1 MLINYLYKLYRIP
14 IIVVAI
20 VLVVSISIF
29 IFIKCFVKKNS
40 KINVSTNNVN
50 TSPNSSI
57 QPNVVDRWKTSEI
70 NTPTNVYTTNTYNAS
85 SDYPPPYTPSTTNNP
100 PPPKLPS
107 LNTNKQMLPPLS
119 LASTSANNYPVGSLN
134 VPTSLTT
141 QDPVIHMDNY
151 GDTPM
156 PVIAG
161 NAIPLDK

>member
-1 MLINYLYKLYRIP
+1 MNCPCCCKNY
-14 IIVVAI
+14 
-20 VLVVSISIF
+20 VS
-29 IFIKCFVKKNS
+29 
-40 KINVSTNNVN
+40 N

-57 QPNVVDRWKTSEI
+57 QPNVVDRWKTSAI
-70 NTPTNVYTTNTYNAS
+70 NTPTNVYTTNTYNKS
-85 SDYPPPYTPSTTNNP
+85 SDYPPPYTPSITNNRP
-100 PPPKLPS
+100 PAKLPS
-107 LNTNKQMLPPLS
+107 LNTNKPTLPPLL
-119 LASTSANNYPVGSLN
+119 LANAGANNYLAASLN